1 MANENILLGT
11 DLKVKVDLSCEGF
24 SMDDDDFDVV
34 VKCGNIAIKYTTD
47 PTAAS
52 DKTFVHID
60 DDYYMYIPTDDLKG
74 LVTLVATLKVPDSD
88 YEEGDYI
95 RREVVKQD
103 LCNIKRP

>member
-24 SMDDDDFDVV
+24 SMDDAAFDVV
-34 VKCGNIAIKYTTD
+34 VKCGNTSITYSKPAVVGNKE
-47 PTAAS
+47 
-52 DKTFVHID
+52 FVKID

-74 LVTLVATLKVPDSD
+74 LVTLVATLKVPDSN